1 MKALLKISGVW
12 KQEANG
18 EITINTEESM
28 LFTTAKKKK
37 KNAPLSPEEL
47 WSKWKC
53 IFLIEGSQAGKIT
66 HKLIPNK

>member
-37 KNAPLSPEEL
+37 CSIKPRRVVEQVEMHISNWRKPGWEDHPQAD
-47 WSKWKC
+47 SK
-53 IFLIEGSQAGKIT
+53 
-66 HKLIPNK
+66 